1 MRTAIVKVLS
11 KQLSIRDAAIQYNV
25 PKSTL
30 ARRTGSKNKIALGSL
45 KHLGRF
51 TTDLPADFE
60 LELKQHILDMESR
73 FFWIHVSGCEEV
85 SFSVGRT
92 EWYSSQI
99 QHRETYGRKEMAVR
113 FFEKKHRNFYP

>member
-1 MRTAIVKVLS
+1 MPRWRIGEHGSGRNHARAGACVPEICT
-11 KQLSIRDAAIQYNV
+11 IQYNV

-51 TTDLPADFE
+51 TTDQPADFE

-73 FFWIHVSGCEEV
+73 FLDS
-85 SFSVGRT
+85 R
-92 EWYSSQI
+92 
-99 QHRETYGRKEMAVR
+99 VR
-113 FFEKKHRNFYP
+113 M